1 MFSERRAIPIAKGGD
16 AMKKFNSFLSPLIQ
30 AYVAY
35 QKASEHWDEV
45 SYESNL
51 SLFDRYCHKQYPDAT
66 ALTQEIVDNWCRKRD
81 TEKNNSCRS
90 RIYVVVSFIRYLRK
104 RGKTDIREPEIPRK
118 ERRSYIPHAFTET
131 ELKNFFYAC
140 DNLLNEPLSRA
151 PRSRR
156 IIIPVFFRLLYS
168 SGIRTNEARLL
179 RMEEVDLN
187 QGILDI
193 RCSKGHAQHYVVLH
207 DSMLDIMKQYDAL
220 IRKQY
225 PNRVYF
231 FPAEGGTF
239 HTRKWVQR
247 SFLRMWN
254 KYNSTS
260 ATAYELRHHYATEN
274 INRWMDE
281 GFGFDAKLLYLS
293 KSMGHSKLESTR
305 YYYSLVPG
313 LADILK
319 DRTGRTFDNI
329 IPEVGY
335 EESN

>member
-1 MFSERRAIPIAKGGD
+1 
-16 AMKKFNSFLSPLIQ
+16 MKKFNSFLSPLIKE
-30 AYVAY
+30 YVDY
-35 QKASEHWDEV
+35 QKASEHWNEA
-45 SYESNL
+45 SYEPNL
-51 SLFDRYCHKQYPDAT
+51 LLFDRYCQKQYPDAT
-66 ALTQEIVDNWCRKRD
+66 ALTQEIADNWCRKRD

-104 RGKTDIREPEIPRK
+104 RKKTDIKEPEIPRK

-131 ELKNFFYAC
+131 ELRNFFYAC
-140 DNLLNEPLSRA
+140 DNLLYEPLSRV
-151 PRSRR
+151 PRYRR

-168 SGIRTNEARLL
+168 SGIRTIEARLL
-179 RMEEVDLN
+179 RVEEVDLHHGVLN
-187 QGILDI
+187 I

-225 PNRVYF
+225 PNRTYF
-231 FPAEGGTF
+231 FPAEGDAF
-239 HTRKWVQR
+239 YTRKWVQR
-247 SFLRMWN
+247 SFLRLWN

-274 INRWMDE
+274 INRWRDE

-329 IPEVGY
+329 IPEVGD

>member
-1 MFSERRAIPIAKGGD
+1 
-16 AMKKFNSFLSPLIQ
+16 MKKFNSFLSPLIKE
-30 AYVAY
+30 YVDY
-35 QKASEHWDEV
+35 QKVSEHWNES
-45 SYESNL
+45 SYEPNL
-51 SLFDRYCHKQYPDAT
+51 LLFDRYCHKQYPDTT
-66 ALTQEIVDNWCRKRD
+66 ALSQEIVDNWCRKRK
-81 TEKNNSCRS
+81 TENNNSCRS

-118 ERRSYIPHAFTET
+118 ERSYYIPHAFTET

-140 DNLLNEPLSRA
+140 DNLPNEALSRV
-151 PRSRR
+151 PRHKR
-156 IIIPVFFRLLYS
+156 ITIPVFFRLLYS

-179 RMEEVDLN
+179 RMKDIDLIH
-187 QGILDI
+187 GILNI

-207 DSMLDIMKQYDAL
+207 DSMLYIMKQYDAL

-225 PNRVYF
+225 PTRTYF
-231 FPAEGGTF
+231 FPAGDDAF

-254 KYNSTS
+254 KYNSSS

-274 INRWMDE
+274 INGWIDE

-293 KSMGHSKLESTR
+293 KSMGHSKLECTR

-319 DRTGRTFDNI
+319 DRTERTFDNI
-329 IPEVGY
+329 LPEVSY